1 MFLVA
6 YNLIVSKQKTN
17 KKMYFKQILILI
29 AISFSN
35 LIHSQSYNYNTPN
48 EFVISGIISSLDDDK
63 LLEYATITLL
73 DPKNSS
79 VITGGI
85 TDSSG
90 KFSIP
95 AKKGNYNVLIEF
107 ISFKNIT
114 LNDIELKNNVDLGK
128 IKLELDYESLGE
140 VEIIAEETTVE
151 VKLDKKIYTVGRD
164 LSVRG
169 GNAGDVLD
177 NIPSVSVDLEGNILL
192 RGNDAARILINGKP
206 SSLVGIDSKF
216 LQQLPSD
223 AIEKVEVITS
233 PSARYE
239 AQGSG
244 GIINIILRKSKKLG
258 LNGSLSSSIGDPK
271 KNALSSNINYRNGKI
286 NFFNS
291 SGWNDNISPGGGFN
305 DSEYYNADEA
315 NTYFQENRERER
327 ARSGYFLN
335 NGVEWY
341 INDNNSVVGSFFYNR
356 ADSDNIQNNT
366 INEVDGF
373 GGNILNQTIQSENE
387 YTDDFNRE
395 YNFNYETKFNDSGH
409 KLTIDLQYDN
419 SEDFENGEVLRDE
432 FLDEIIETKEK
443 NKSYLIKADYVYPID
458 ENKQFEAG
466 IRISE
471 DDDIT
476 DYKVFENI
484 NSELIEDLNQSN
496 IFQYR
501 EQINALYTQY
511 GVKVDDKYS
520 FLLGLRVENTIKD
533 INQLTTEDF
542 SNKNETGLFPT
553 FNFGLELTE
562 NETITFGY
570 NRRIRR
576 PWSRFINPF
585 PSKTSPI
592 NIFRGNPDL
601 NPTYSNNVDIGY
613 LKRYKSSFTINT
625 SAYFQRS
632 TDTYNFI
639 NQETGETIQLNG
651 IEVPVVERFPINL
664 STNERF
670 GFELNLSYRKGRNW
684 NINSNFNL
692 YTNKVIGTYQDLV
705 FDNESL
711 SWSFRLNNKLTLPG
725 KIEWQTRMNYRG
737 PEETALTKRKGQ
749 FSIDLA
755 FSKDLFNDKASL
767 TFNVRDLLDQRG
779 WDIETFNQTFYNNSS
794 YRWAQRSFTLNF
806 TYRFNQKKGQNRRQ
820 MRNRGFEGGG
830 FDF

>member
-1 MFLVA
+1 MNRLFIASLFILV
-6 YNLIVSKQKTN
+6 
-17 KKMYFKQILILI
+17 FKLN
-29 AISFSN
+29 F
-35 LIHSQSYNYNTPN
+35 SQSYNYNQPK
-48 EFVISGIISSLDDDK
+48 EYIISGVISSLDNDE

-73 DPKNSS
+73 NPQDKS

-85 TDSSG
+85 SDNLG

-95 AKKGNYNVLIEF
+95 VKVGTYDVLIEF
-107 ISFKNIT
+107 ISFKNLT
-114 LNDIELKNNVDLGK
+114 LDKVELNNNIDLGK
-128 IKLELDYESLGE
+128 IRLELDYEALGE

-258 LNGSLSSSIGDPK
+258 LNGSLSSSVGDPK
-271 KNALSSNINYRNGKI
+271 RNALSSNLNYRNGKL

-291 SGWNDNISPGGGFN
+291 SGWNDNLSPGGGYN
-305 DSEYYNADEA
+305 NSEYYNGDEP
-315 NTYFQENRERER
+315 NTFFEEDRQRERS
-327 ARSGYFLN
+327 RSGYFLN
-335 NGVEWY
+335 NGIEWY
-341 INDNNSVVGSFFYNR
+341 LSDNTSIVGSFFYNK
-356 ADSDNIQNNT
+356 ADSENVQNNF
-366 INEVDGF
+366 INQVDSF
-373 GGNILNQTIQSENE
+373 GGDILNQTIQTENE
-387 YTDDFNRE
+387 ISNDFNRE
-395 YNFNYETKFNDSGH
+395 YNFNYETNYDDTGQ
-409 KLTIDLQYDN
+409 KLTVDLQFDN
-419 SEDFENGEVLRDE
+419 SEDYENGDVLRDNE
-432 FLDEIIETKEK
+432 LDEVINTKEES
-443 NKSYLIKADYVYPID
+443 NSYLIKADYVYPIGD
-458 ENKQFEAG
+458 NKQFEAG

-471 DDDIT
+471 DDNIT

-484 NSELIEDLNQSN
+484 DSEIVEDLDQSN
-496 IFQYR
+496 IFQYK

-511 GVKVDDKYS
+511 GVKVEDKYS
-520 FLLGLRVENTIKD
+520 FLVGLRVENTIKD
-533 INQLTTEDF
+533 INQLTTQDYI
-542 SNKNETGLFPT
+542 NKNETGLFPT
-553 FNFGLELTE
+553 FNFGLELDE
-562 NETITFGY
+562 NETLTFGY

-601 NPTYSNNVDIGY
+601 NPTYSNNIDIGY
-613 LKRYKSSFTINT
+613 LKKFESSFTINT
-625 SAYFQRS
+625 SAYFQKS

-639 NQETGETIQLNG
+639 NQENGETVQLNG
-651 IEVPVVERFPINL
+651 VEIPVVERFPINL

-670 GFELNLSYRKGRNW
+670 GFELNLSYRKGRKW

-692 YTNKVIGTYQDLV
+692 YTNKVVGSYEDLV

-737 PEETALTKRKGQ
+737 PEETAITKRDGN
-749 FSIDLA
+749 FSVDLA
-755 FSKDLFNDKASL
+755 FSKELFNDNASL
-767 TFNVRDLLDQRG
+767 TFNVRDLLDQGG
-779 WDIETFNQTFYNNSS
+779 WKTETFNQTFYNDSE
-794 YRWAQRSFTLNF
+794 YRWRQRSYTLNF
-806 TYRFNQKKGQNRRQ
+806 TYRFNQKKNQNRRQ
-820 MRNRGFEGGG
+820 MRSGGYEDGG

>member
-1 MFLVA
+1 MNRLFITSLFILV
-6 YNLIVSKQKTN
+6 
-17 KKMYFKQILILI
+17 FKLN
-29 AISFSN
+29 F
-35 LIHSQSYNYNTPN
+35 SQSYNYNQPK
-48 EFVISGIISSLDDDK
+48 EYIISGVISSLDNDE

-73 DPKNSS
+73 NPQDKS

-85 TDSSG
+85 SDNLG

-95 AKKGNYNVLIEF
+95 VKVGTYDVLIEF
-107 ISFKNIT
+107 ISFKNLT
-114 LNDIELKNNVDLGK
+114 LDKVELNNNIDLGK
-128 IKLELDYESLGE
+128 IRLELDYEALGE

-258 LNGSLSSSIGDPK
+258 LNGSLNSSVGDPK
-271 KNALSSNINYRNGKI
+271 RNALSSNLNYRNGKL

-291 SGWNDNISPGGGFN
+291 SGWNDNLSPGGGYN
-305 DSEYYNADEA
+305 NSEYYNGDEP
-315 NTYFQENRERER
+315 NTFFEEDRQRERT
-327 ARSGYFLN
+327 RSGYFLN
-335 NGVEWY
+335 NGIEWY
-341 INDNNSVVGSFFYNR
+341 LSDNTSIVGSFFYNK
-356 ADSDNIQNNT
+356 ADSENVQNNF
-366 INEVDGF
+366 INQVDSF
-373 GGNILNQTIQSENE
+373 GGDILNQTIQTENE
-387 YTDDFNRE
+387 ISNDFNRE
-395 YNFNYETKFNDSGH
+395 YNFNYETNFDDTGQ
-409 KLTIDLQYDN
+409 KLTVDLQFDN
-419 SEDFENGEVLRDE
+419 SEDYENGDVLRDNE
-432 FLDEIIETKEK
+432 LDEVINTKEES
-443 NKSYLIKADYVYPID
+443 NSYLIKADYVYPIGD
-458 ENKQFEAG
+458 NKQFEAG

-471 DDDIT
+471 DDNIT

-484 NSELIEDLNQSN
+484 DSEIVEDLDQSN
-496 IFQYR
+496 IFQYK

-511 GVKVDDKYS
+511 GVKVEDKYS
-520 FLLGLRVENTIKD
+520 FLVGLRVENTIKD
-533 INQLTTEDF
+533 INQLTTQDYI
-542 SNKNETGLFPT
+542 NKNETGLFPT
-553 FNFGLELTE
+553 FNFGLELDE
-562 NETITFGY
+562 NETLTFGY

-601 NPTYSNNVDIGY
+601 NPTYSNNIDFGY
-613 LKRYKSSFTINT
+613 LKKFESSFTINT
-625 SAYFQRS
+625 SAYFQKS

-639 NQETGETIQLNG
+639 NQENGETVQLNG
-651 IEVPVVERFPINL
+651 VEIPVVERFPINL

-670 GFELNLSYRKGRNW
+670 GFELNLSYRKGRKW

-692 YTNKVIGTYQDLV
+692 YTNKVVGSYEDLV

-737 PEETALTKRKGQ
+737 PEETAITKRDGN
-749 FSIDLA
+749 FSVDLA
-755 FSKDLFNDKASL
+755 FSKELFNDNASL
-767 TFNVRDLLDQRG
+767 TFNVRDLLDQGG
-779 WDIETFNQTFYNNSS
+779 WKTETFNQTFYNDSE
-794 YRWAQRSFTLNF
+794 YRWRQRSYTLNF
-806 TYRFNQKKGQNRRQ
+806 TYRFNQKKNQNRRQ
-820 MRNRGFEGGG
+820 MRSGSYEDGA

>member
-1 MFLVA
+1 MNLKHLIFL
-6 YNLIVSKQKTN
+6 
-17 KKMYFKQILILI
+17 F

-35 LIHSQSYNYNTPN
+35 LIYSQSYNYNTPK
-48 EFVISGIISSLDDDK
+48 EFIISGIISSLDDDE

-73 DPKNSS
+73 DSKNNS

-85 TDSSG
+85 TNSSG
-90 KFSIP
+90 KFSIS
-95 AKKGNYNVLIEF
+95 AKKGNYNVLVEF
-107 ISFKNIT
+107 ISFKNLT
-114 LNDIELKNNVDLGK
+114 LSNIELKNNVDLGK

-151 VKLDKKIYTVGRD
+151 VKLDKKIYTVGKD

-258 LNGSLSSSIGDPK
+258 LNGSLSSSVGDPK

-305 DSEYYNADEA
+305 DSEYYNVDEA

-327 ARSGYFLN
+327 ARSGFFLN

-341 INDNNSVVGSFFYNR
+341 INDNNSVIGSFFYNR
-356 ADSDNIQNNT
+356 ADSDNIQNNI

-373 GGNILNQTIQSENE
+373 GGIILNQTIQSENE

-419 SEDFENGEVLRDE
+419 SEDFENGEVIRDE
-432 FLDEIIETKEK
+432 ILDEIIETKEE
-443 NKSYLIKADYVYPID
+443 NKSYLVKADYVYPID

-476 DYKVFENI
+476 DYKVFENTD
-484 NSELIEDLNQSN
+484 SEIIEDINQSN

-501 EQINALYTQY
+501 EQINALYAQY
-511 GVKVDDKYS
+511 GVKVEDKYS
-520 FLLGLRVENTIKD
+520 FLFGLRAENTIKD
-533 INQLTTEDF
+533 INQLTTQDL

-601 NPTYSNNVDIGY
+601 NPTYSNNVDVGY
-613 LKRYKSSFTINT
+613 LKRYESSFTINT

-639 NQETGETIQLNG
+639 NQETGDTVQLNG

-820 MRNRGFEGGG
+820 MRNGGFEGGG

>member
-1 MFLVA
+1 MNRLFITSVFILV
-6 YNLIVSKQKTN
+6 
-17 KKMYFKQILILI
+17 FKLN
-29 AISFSN
+29 F
-35 LIHSQSYNYNTPN
+35 SQSYNYNQPK
-48 EFVISGIISSLDDDK
+48 EYIISGVISSLDNDE

-73 DPKNSS
+73 NPQDKS

-85 TDSSG
+85 SDNLG

-95 AKKGNYNVLIEF
+95 VKVGTYDVLIEF
-107 ISFKNIT
+107 ISFKNLT
-114 LNDIELKNNVDLGK
+114 LDKVELNNNIDLGK
-128 IKLELDYESLGE
+128 IRLELDYEALGE

-258 LNGSLSSSIGDPK
+258 LNGSLSSSVGDPK
-271 KNALSSNINYRNGKI
+271 RNALSSNLNYRNGKL

-291 SGWNDNISPGGGFN
+291 SGWNDNLSPGGGYN
-305 DSEYYNADEA
+305 NSEYYNDDTP
-315 NTYFQENRERER
+315 NTFFEEVRERER
-327 ARSGYFLN
+327 SRSGYFLN
-335 NGVEWY
+335 NGIEWY
-341 INDNNSVVGSFFYNR
+341 LSDNTSIVGSFFYNK
-356 ADSDNIQNNT
+356 ADSENVQNNF
-366 INEVDGF
+366 INQVDSF
-373 GGNILNQTIQSENE
+373 GGDILNQTIQTENE
-387 YTDDFNRE
+387 ISNDFNRE
-395 YNFNYETKFNDSGH
+395 YNFNYETNFDDTGQ
-409 KLTIDLQYDN
+409 KLTVDLQFDN
-419 SEDFENGEVLRDE
+419 SEDYENGDVLRDNE
-432 FLDEIIETKEK
+432 LDEVINTKEES
-443 NKSYLIKADYVYPID
+443 NSYLIKADYVYPIGD
-458 ENKQFEAG
+458 NKQFEAG

-471 DDDIT
+471 DDNIT

-484 NSELIEDLNQSN
+484 DSEIVEDLDQSN
-496 IFQYR
+496 IFQYK

-511 GVKVDDKYS
+511 GVKVEDKYS
-520 FLLGLRVENTIKD
+520 FLVGLRVENTIKD
-533 INQLTTEDF
+533 INQLTTQDYI
-542 SNKNETGLFPT
+542 NKNETGLFPT
-553 FNFGLELTE
+553 FNFGLELDE
-562 NETITFGY
+562 NETLTFGY

-585 PSKTSPI
+585 PSKTSPL

-601 NPTYSNNVDIGY
+601 NPTYSNNIDFGY
-613 LKRYKSSFTINT
+613 LKRFESSFTINT

-639 NQETGETIQLNG
+639 NQENGETVQLNG
-651 IEVPVVERFPINL
+651 EEIPVVERFPINL
-664 STNERF
+664 SSNERF
-670 GFELNLSYRKGRNW
+670 GFELNLSYRKGRKW

-692 YTNKVIGTYQDLV
+692 YTNKVVGSYEDLV

-737 PEETALTKRKGQ
+737 PEETAITKRDGN
-749 FSIDLA
+749 FSVDLA
-755 FSKDLFNDKASL
+755 FSKELFNDNASL
-767 TFNVRDLLDQRG
+767 TFNVRDLLDQGG
-779 WDIETFNQTFYNNSS
+779 WKTETFNQTFYNDSE
-794 YRWAQRSFTLNF
+794 YRWRQRSYTLNF
-806 TYRFNQKKGQNRRQ
+806 TYRFNQKKNQNRRQ
-820 MRNRGFEGGG
+820 MRSGGYEDG
-830 FDF
+830 AFDF

>member
-1 MFLVA
+1 MR
-6 YNLIVSKQKTN
+6 KH
-17 KKMYFKQILILI
+17 LI
-29 AISFSN
+29 AAIIALTFNLNFSQYN
-35 LIHSQSYNYNTPN
+35 NYSQPN
-48 EFVISGIISSLDDDK
+48 EFIVSGIVSSIDNDE

-73 DPKNSS
+73 NTENND

-85 TDSSG
+85 SDNFG
-90 KFSIP
+90 KFSISTKP
-95 AKKGNYNVLIEF
+95 GKYNILIEY
-107 ISFKNIT
+107 ISFKNLT
-114 LNDIELKNNVDLGK
+114 LNEVEINNNIDLGE
-128 IKLELDYESLGE
+128 IKLELDYESLNE

-151 VKLDKKIYTVGRD
+151 VKLDKKIYTVGKD

-177 NIPSVSVDLEGNILL
+177 NIPSVSVDIEGNILL

-271 KNALSSNINYRNGKI
+271 RNALSSNLNYRDGKL

-291 SGWNDNISPGGGFN
+291 SGWNDNLSPGGGYN
-305 DSEYYNADEA
+305 NSEYYNGDDPS
-315 NTYFQENRERER
+315 TYFQEDRQRERSR
-327 ARSGYFLN
+327 TGYFLN
-335 NGVEWY
+335 NGIEWY
-341 INDNNSVVGSFFYNR
+341 LNDKTSIVGSFFFNR
-356 ADSDNIQNNT
+356 AESDNIQNNY
-366 INEVDGF
+366 IDQVDGF
-373 GGNILNQTIQSENE
+373 GGNILNQTVQTENE
-387 YTDDFNRE
+387 NAEDFNRE
-395 YNFNYETKFNDSGH
+395 YNFNYETNFDESGH
-409 KLTIDLQYDN
+409 KLTIDLQLDN
-419 SEDFENGEVLRDE
+419 SEDYENGNVLRDNL
-432 FLDEIIETKEK
+432 LDEVINTKEES
-443 NKSYLIKADYVYPID
+443 NSYLIKADYVYPVG

-484 NSELIEDLNQSN
+484 DSEIIEDLDQSN
-496 IFQYR
+496 IFQYK

-511 GVKVDDKYS
+511 GVKVEDKYS
-520 FLLGLRVENTIKD
+520 FLLGLRVENTVKD
-533 INQLTTEDF
+533 IKQLTTQEF
-542 SNKNETGLFPT
+542 INKNETGLFPT
-553 FNFGLELTE
+553 FNFGLEITE
-562 NETITFGY
+562 EETLTFGY

-601 NPTYSNNVDIGY
+601 NPTYSNNIDIGY
-613 LKRYKSSFTINT
+613 LKRFESSFTINT
-625 SAYFQRS
+625 SAYFQKS

-639 NQETGETIQLNG
+639 NEETGETVSLNG
-651 IEVPVVERFPINL
+651 VDVPVVERFPINL

-670 GFELNLSYRKGRNW
+670 GFELNLSYRKGRKW

-692 YTNKVIGTYQDLV
+692 YSNKVVGSYNDFV

-737 PEETALTKRKGQ
+737 PEETAITKRDGN
-749 FSIDLA
+749 FSVDLA
-755 FSKDLFNDKASL
+755 FSKELFNDNASL
-767 TFNVRDLLDQRG
+767 TFNVRDLLDQGG
-779 WDIETFNQTFYNNSS
+779 WKTETFNQTFYNDSE
-794 YRWAQRSFTLNF
+794 YRWRQRSYTLNF
-806 TYRFNQKKGQNRRQ
+806 TYRFNQKKNQNRRQ
-820 MRNRGFEGGG
+820 MRSGGYEDG
-830 FDF
+830 SFDF

>member
-1 MFLVA
+1 MR
-6 YNLIVSKQKTN
+6 KH
-17 KKMYFKQILILI
+17 LI
-29 AISFSN
+29 AAIIALTFN
-35 LIHSQSYNYNTPN
+35 LNYSQYNNYSQPK
-48 EFVISGIISSLDDDK
+48 EFIISGIVSSLDNDE

-73 DPKNSS
+73 NTENND

-85 TDSSG
+85 SDNFG
-90 KFSIP
+90 KFSISTKP
-95 AKKGNYNVLIEF
+95 GKYNILIEY
-107 ISFKNIT
+107 ISFKNLT
-114 LNDIELKNNVDLGK
+114 LNGVEINNNLDLGK
-128 IKLELDYESLGE
+128 LKLEIDYESLGE

-177 NIPSVSVDLEGNILL
+177 NIPSVSVDVEGNILL

-271 KNALSSNINYRNGKI
+271 RNALSSNLNYRDGKL

-291 SGWNDNISPGGGFN
+291 SGWNDNLSPGGGYN
-305 DSEYYNADEA
+305 NSEYYNGDDPS
-315 NTYFQENRERER
+315 TYFQEDRQRERSR
-327 ARSGYFLN
+327 TGYFLN
-335 NGVEWY
+335 NGIEWY
-341 INDNNSVVGSFFYNR
+341 LNDKTSIVGSFFFNR
-356 ADSDNIQNNT
+356 AESDNIQNNY
-366 INEVDGF
+366 IDQVDGF
-373 GGNILNQTIQSENE
+373 GGNILNQTVQTENE
-387 YTDDFNRE
+387 NAEDFNRE
-395 YNFNYETKFNDSGH
+395 YNFNYETNFDESGH
-409 KLTIDLQYDN
+409 KLTIDLQLDN
-419 SEDFENGEVLRDE
+419 SEDYENGNVLRDNL
-432 FLDEIIETKEK
+432 LDEVINTKEES
-443 NKSYLIKADYVYPID
+443 NSYLIKADYVYPIG

-484 NSELIEDLNQSN
+484 DSEIIEDLDQSN
-496 IFQYR
+496 IFQYK

-511 GVKVDDKYS
+511 GVKVEDKYS
-520 FLLGLRVENTIKD
+520 FLLGLRVENTVKD
-533 INQLTTEDF
+533 IKQLTTQEF
-542 SNKNETGLFPT
+542 INKNETGLFPT
-553 FNFGLELTE
+553 FNFGLEITE
-562 NETITFGY
+562 EETLTFGY

-601 NPTYSNNVDIGY
+601 NPTYSNNIDIGY
-613 LKRYKSSFTINT
+613 LKRFESSFTINT
-625 SAYFQRS
+625 SAYFQKS

-639 NQETGETIQLNG
+639 NEETGETVSLNG
-651 IEVPVVERFPINL
+651 VDVPVVERFPINL

-670 GFELNLSYRKGRNW
+670 GFELNLSYRKGRKW
-684 NINSNFNL
+684 NINSNFNV
-692 YTNKVIGTYQDLV
+692 YSNKVEGSYNDFV

-737 PEETALTKRKGQ
+737 PEETAITKRDGN
-749 FSIDLA
+749 FSVDLA
-755 FSKDLFNDKASL
+755 FSKELFNDNASL
-767 TFNVRDLLDQRG
+767 TFNVRDLLDQGG
-779 WDIETFNQTFYNNSS
+779 WKTETFNQTFYNDSE
-794 YRWAQRSFTLNF
+794 YRWRQRSYTLNF
-806 TYRFNQKKGQNRRQ
+806 TYRFNQKKNQNRRQ
-820 MRNRGFEGGG
+820 MRSGGYEDG
-830 FDF
+830 SFDF

>member
-1 MFLVA
+1 MNRLFITSLFILV
-6 YNLIVSKQKTN
+6 
-17 KKMYFKQILILI
+17 FKLN
-29 AISFSN
+29 F
-35 LIHSQSYNYNTPN
+35 SQSYNYNQPK
-48 EFVISGIISSLDDDK
+48 EYIISGVISSLDNDE

-73 DPKNSS
+73 NPQDKS

-85 TDSSG
+85 SDNLG

-95 AKKGNYNVLIEF
+95 VKVGTYDVLIEF
-107 ISFKNIT
+107 ISFKNLT
-114 LNDIELKNNVDLGK
+114 LDKVELNNNIDLGK
-128 IKLELDYESLGE
+128 IRLELDYEALGE

-258 LNGSLSSSIGDPK
+258 LNGSLSSSVGDPK
-271 KNALSSNINYRNGKI
+271 RNALSSNLNYRNGKL

-291 SGWNDNISPGGGFN
+291 SGWNDNLSPGGGYN
-305 DSEYYNADEA
+305 NSEYYNDDAP
-315 NTYFQENRERER
+315 NTFFEEVRERER
-327 ARSGYFLN
+327 SRSGYFLN
-335 NGVEWY
+335 NGIEWY
-341 INDNNSVVGSFFYNR
+341 LSDNTSIVGSFFYNK
-356 ADSDNIQNNT
+356 ADSENAQNNF
-366 INEVDGF
+366 INQVDSF
-373 GGNILNQTIQSENE
+373 GGDILNQTIQTENE
-387 YTDDFNRE
+387 ISNDFNRE
-395 YNFNYETKFNDSGH
+395 YNFNYETNFDDTGQ
-409 KLTIDLQYDN
+409 KLTVDLQFDN
-419 SEDFENGEVLRDE
+419 SEDYENGDVLRDNE
-432 FLDEIIETKEK
+432 LDEVINTKEES
-443 NKSYLIKADYVYPID
+443 NSYLIKADYVYPIGD
-458 ENKQFEAG
+458 NKQFEAG

-471 DDDIT
+471 DDNIT

-484 NSELIEDLNQSN
+484 DSEIVEDLDQSN
-496 IFQYR
+496 IFQYK

-511 GVKVDDKYS
+511 GVKVEDKYS
-520 FLLGLRVENTIKD
+520 FLVGLRVENTIKD
-533 INQLTTEDF
+533 INQLTTQDYI
-542 SNKNETGLFPT
+542 NKNETGLFPT
-553 FNFGLELTE
+553 FNFGLELDE
-562 NETITFGY
+562 NETLTFGY

-585 PSKTSPI
+585 PSKTSPL

-601 NPTYSNNVDIGY
+601 NPTYSNNIDFGY
-613 LKRYKSSFTINT
+613 LKRFESSFTINT

-639 NQETGETIQLNG
+639 NQENGETVQLNG
-651 IEVPVVERFPINL
+651 EEIPVVERFPINL
-664 STNERF
+664 SSNERF
-670 GFELNLSYRKGRNW
+670 GFELNLSYRKGRKW

-692 YTNKVIGTYQDLV
+692 YTNKVVGSYEDLV

-737 PEETALTKRKGQ
+737 PEETAITKRDGN
-749 FSIDLA
+749 FSVDLA
-755 FSKDLFNDKASL
+755 FSKELFNDNASL
-767 TFNVRDLLDQRG
+767 TFNVRDLLDQGG
-779 WDIETFNQTFYNNSS
+779 WKTETFNQTFYNDSE
-794 YRWAQRSFTLNF
+794 YRWRQRSYTLNF
-806 TYRFNQKKGQNRRQ
+806 TYRFNQKKNQNRRQ
-820 MRNRGFEGGG
+820 MRSGGYEDG
-830 FDF
+830 AFDF

>member
-1 MFLVA
+1 MNRLFITSVFILV
-6 YNLIVSKQKTN
+6 
-17 KKMYFKQILILI
+17 FKLN
-29 AISFSN
+29 F
-35 LIHSQSYNYNTPN
+35 SQSYNYNQPK
-48 EFVISGIISSLDDDK
+48 EYIISGVISSLDNDE

-73 DPKNSS
+73 NPQDKS

-85 TDSSG
+85 SDNLG

-95 AKKGNYNVLIEF
+95 VKVGTYDVLIEF
-107 ISFKNIT
+107 ISFKNLT
-114 LNDIELKNNVDLGK
+114 LDKVELNNNIDLGK
-128 IKLELDYESLGE
+128 IRLELDYEALGE

-258 LNGSLSSSIGDPK
+258 LNGSLSSSVGDPK
-271 KNALSSNINYRNGKI
+271 RNALSSNLNYRNGKL

-291 SGWNDNISPGGGFN
+291 SGWNDNLSPGGGYN
-305 DSEYYNADEA
+305 NSEYYNGDEP
-315 NTYFQENRERER
+315 NTFFEEDRQRERS
-327 ARSGYFLN
+327 RSGYFLN
-335 NGVEWY
+335 NGIEWY
-341 INDNNSVVGSFFYNR
+341 LSDNTSIVGSFFYNK
-356 ADSDNIQNNT
+356 ADSENVQNNF
-366 INEVDGF
+366 INQVDSF
-373 GGNILNQTIQSENE
+373 GGDILNQTIQTENE
-387 YTDDFNRE
+387 ISNDFNRE
-395 YNFNYETKFNDSGH
+395 YNFNYETNFDDTGQ
-409 KLTIDLQYDN
+409 KLTVDLQFDN
-419 SEDFENGEVLRDE
+419 SEDYENGDVLRDNE
-432 FLDEIIETKEK
+432 LDEVINTKEES
-443 NKSYLIKADYVYPID
+443 NSYLIKADYVYPIGD
-458 ENKQFEAG
+458 NKQFEAG

-471 DDDIT
+471 DDNIT

-484 NSELIEDLNQSN
+484 DSEIVEDLDQSN
-496 IFQYR
+496 IFQYK

-511 GVKVDDKYS
+511 GVKVEDKYS
-520 FLLGLRVENTIKD
+520 FLVGLRVENTIKD
-533 INQLTTEDF
+533 INQLTTQDYI
-542 SNKNETGLFPT
+542 NKNETGLFPT
-553 FNFGLELTE
+553 FNFGLELDE
-562 NETITFGY
+562 NETLTFGY

-585 PSKTSPI
+585 PSKTSPL

-601 NPTYSNNVDIGY
+601 NPTYSNNIDFGY
-613 LKRYKSSFTINT
+613 LKRFESSFTINT

-639 NQETGETIQLNG
+639 NQENGETVQLNG
-651 IEVPVVERFPINL
+651 EEIPVVERFPINL
-664 STNERF
+664 SSNERF
-670 GFELNLSYRKGRNW
+670 GFELNLSYRKGRKW

-692 YTNKVIGTYQDLV
+692 YTNKVVGSYEDLV

-737 PEETALTKRKGQ
+737 PEETAITKRDGN
-749 FSIDLA
+749 FSVDLA
-755 FSKDLFNDKASL
+755 FSKELFNDNASL
-767 TFNVRDLLDQRG
+767 TFNVRDLLDQGG
-779 WDIETFNQTFYNNSS
+779 WKTETFNQTFYNDSE
-794 YRWAQRSFTLNF
+794 YRWRQRSYTLNF
-806 TYRFNQKKGQNRRQ
+806 TYRFNQKKNQNRRQ
-820 MRNRGFEGGG
+820 MRSGGYEDG
-830 FDF
+830 AFDF